1 MNILNFFFNEYNNED
16 DLLFLHTTINDK
28 DRSLV
33 PIIDIILRKKPKVIL
48 YSLTTECMT
57 FWMMPFLK
65 PNRRINEFLI
75 LDNLLEYIG
84 AKFYLILGSDNPE
97 YHSPFRNPETK
108 LRNFEILYWPTYL
121 VHHTYINLQNS
132 YIQKRNLDIQVS
144 DLRIET
150 KFDML
155 YVNYNNKSRYHRC
168 IMIDQLYGNGLFD
181 IGLNSWNLNYQSHLD
196 VNSQNKIHKFIH
208 WNEEYINFD
217 GYGSEDYIDEYTDS
231 IVKNNA
237 LISLVTETSMVIP
250 FVTEKT
256 FRPIFLEQP
265 FICLGAKNQNM
276 ILQKYGIELYDE
288 IFDYSFDLK
297 NDIQGR
303 VDGIIKN
310 LKSIQNQDYN
320 QIYNNLL
327 PKIKRNKKRLLDLYQ
342 NDSEFNPFVP
352 FYEKYNIYK

>member
-1 MNILNFFFNEYNNED
+1 M
-16 DLLFLHTTINDK
+16 
-28 DRSLV
+28 
-33 PIIDIILRKKPKVIL
+33 
-48 YSLTTECMT
+48 
-57 FWMMPFLK
+57 
-65 PNRRINEFLI
+65 
-75 LDNLLEYIG
+75 
-84 AKFYLILGSDNPE
+84 
-97 YHSPFRNPETK
+97 
-108 LRNFEILYWPTYL
+108 
-121 VHHTYINLQNS
+121 
-132 YIQKRNLDIQVS
+132 
-144 DLRIET
+144 
-150 KFDML
+150 
-155 YVNYNNKSRYHRC
+155 
-168 IMIDQLYGNGLFD
+168 
-181 IGLNSWNLNYQSHLD
+181 
-196 VNSQNKIHKFIH
+196 
-208 WNEEYINFD
+208 
-217 GYGSEDYIDEYTDS
+217 
-231 IVKNNA
+231 
-237 LISLVTETSMVIP
+237 ISLVTETSMVIP

-297 NDIQGR
+297 NDIEGR